1 MKMLKKTA
9 AALCAAM
16 TLSAAAFAAPLAPEL
31 QIDALAKSAMVYDG
45 WFVLPERDKNCDAW
59 MYAITDLDR
68 NGRLE
73 VMKVKR
79 GWVEGGPMLLIKELD
94 ESGNALSG
102 EVALDGTA
110 VPDILAKTENFGQP
124 TSVLYDAKN
133 KIYHYIFEET
143 IYHGEYESLTTKYAL
158 TFSDGTLLVSPLAH
172 FQRQLSGYDGSD
184 TKRYFLPLR
193 GKDAGKTISAARF
206 ENIEKEEFPD
216 CEFRG
221 VTFLWRSAE
230 DLKTAAS
237 YGELRKSLGESYV
250 CFAEEAKG

>member
-1 MKMLKKTA
+1 MKILKKTA
-9 AALCAAM
+9 AAFCAAM
-16 TLSAAAFAAPLAPEL
+16 TLSAAAFAAPPAPEL
-31 QIDALAKSAMVYDG
+31 QIDALSKTAMVYDG
-45 WFVLPERDKNCDAW
+45 WFVLPERDKNSDLW
-59 MYAITDLDR
+59 TYAITDLDR
-68 NGRLE
+68 NGRIE
-73 VMKVKR
+73 VLKVRR
-79 GWVEGGPMLLIKELD
+79 GWAEGGPMLAVKEMAEDGRSLV
-94 ESGNALSG
+94 G

-110 VPDILAKTENFGQP
+110 VPDILAKTEDYGQP
-124 TSVLYDAKN
+124 TAVLYDAKN

-172 FQRQLSGYDGSD
+172 FQRQLSGYDGSG
-184 TKRYFLPLR
+184 TERYFLPLR
-193 GKDAGKTISAARF
+193 GKDAGKKISAARF
-206 ENIEKEEFPD
+206 ENIEKEEFPG

-237 YGELRKSLGESYV
+237 NGELRKSLAESYV